1 MSTVRLVA
9 AFVENKPGQTA
20 RITKLLAEAK
30 INIRWVTIAS
40 SGPFGVM
47 KFLVTDPD
55 RAREVLRQDGVMAS
69 LLDVIPVEVADQP
82 GALQAVAECLAK
94 DNINLDNTSG
104 FVANQ
109 RAVVIV
115 ETHDTENARAL
126 LVKRG
131 LRVLSREELLG
142 V

>member
-1 MSTVRLVA
+1 MNTVRLLAV
-9 AFVENKPGQTA
+9 FVENKPGQTA
-20 RITKLLAEAK
+20 RITKLLAEAR

-55 RAREVLRQDGVMAS
+55 RARDVLKQHGLMAS
-69 LLDVIPVEVADQP
+69 FLEVIPIEVADRP
-82 GALQAVAECLAK
+82 GALQTVAECLAK

-109 RAVVIV
+109 RAVVII
-115 ETHDTENARAL
+115 ETQDTERAKAL
-126 LVKRG
+126 LIQQG
-131 LRVLSREELLG
+131 LRVLSGEELLG

>member
-1 MSTVRLVA
+1 MSTVRLLAV
-9 AFVENKPGQTA
+9 FVENKPGQTA
-20 RITKLLAEAK
+20 RITKLLAEARV
-30 INIRWVTIAS
+30 NIRWVTIAS

-55 RAREVLRQDGVMAS
+55 RANGVLKQHGVMAS
-69 LLDVIPVEVADQP
+69 FLEVIPVEVADRP
-82 GALQAVAECLAK
+82 GALQTVAECLAK

-115 ETHDTENARAL
+115 ETHDTERAQAL
-126 LVKRG
+126 LVRQG
-131 LRVLSREELLG
+131 LRVLSWEELLQL
-142 V
+142 

>member
-1 MSTVRLVA
+1 MSTVRLLAV
-9 AFVENKPGQTA
+9 FVENKPGQTA
-20 RITKLLAEAK
+20 RITKLLAEAR

-55 RAREVLRQDGVMAS
+55 RAHAVLKQHGLMAS
-69 LLDVIPVEVADQP
+69 FLEVIPVEVADRP
-82 GALQAVAECLAK
+82 GALQTVAECLAK

-109 RAVVIV
+109 RAVIIV
-115 ETHDTENARAL
+115 ETHDTDRAQAL
-126 LVKRG
+126 LVRQG
-131 LRVLSREELLG
+131 LRVLSREELFQL
-142 V
+142 

>member
-1 MSTVRLVA
+1 MSTVRLLAV
-9 AFVENKPGQTA
+9 FVENKPGQTA
-20 RITKLLAEAK
+20 RITKLLAEAR

-55 RAREVLRQDGVMAS
+55 RARDVLKPHGLMAS
-69 LLDVIPVEVADQP
+69 FLEVIPIEVADRP
-82 GALQAVAECLAK
+82 GALQTVAECLAK

-109 RAVVIV
+109 HAVVLI
-115 ETHDTENARAL
+115 ETQDTERAKAL
-126 LVKRG
+126 LIQQG
-131 LRVLSREELLG
+131 LRVLSGEELLG

>member
-1 MSTVRLVA
+1 MSTVRLLAV
-9 AFVENKPGQTA
+9 FVENKPGQTA
-20 RITKLLAEAK
+20 RITKLLAEAR

-47 KFLVTDPD
+47 KFLVTEPD
-55 RAREVLRQDGVMAS
+55 RARDVLKQHGLMAS
-69 LLDVIPVEVADQP
+69 FLEVIPIEVADRP
-82 GALQAVAECLAK
+82 GALQTVAECLAK

-115 ETHDTENARAL
+115 ETHDIERAQAL
-126 LVKRG
+126 LVRQG
-131 LRVLSREELLG
+131 LRVLSWEELLQL
-142 V
+142 

>member
-1 MSTVRLVA
+1 MSTVRLLAV
-9 AFVENKPGQTA
+9 FVENKPGQTA
-20 RITKLLAEAK
+20 RITKLLAEAR

-55 RAREVLRQDGVMAS
+55 RAHDVLKQHGLMANF
-69 LLDVIPVEVADQP
+69 LEVIPIEVADRP
-82 GALQAVAECLAK
+82 GALQTVAECLAK

-115 ETHDTENARAL
+115 ETHDIDRAQAL
-126 LVKRG
+126 LVRQG
-131 LRVLSREELLG
+131 LRVLSREELLQL
-142 V
+142 

>member
-1 MSTVRLVA
+1 MSTVRLLAV
-9 AFVENKPGQTA
+9 FVENKPGQTA
-20 RITKLLAEAK
+20 RITKLLAEAR

-55 RAREVLRQDGVMAS
+55 RAHDVLKHDGVMAS
-69 LLDVIPVEVADQP
+69 FLDVIPVEVADQP
-82 GALQAVAECLAK
+82 GALQAVAECLAR

-109 RAVVIV
+109 RAIVIV
-115 ETHDTENARAL
+115 ETHDTERAKAL
-126 LVKRG
+126 LVKQG
-131 LRVLSREELLG
+131 LRVLSREELLES
-142 V
+142 